1 MKAIK
6 EIWDTILYII
16 CGIPIVYAAEED
28 DPELWDNP
36 RKKARI
42 RRRIERRE
50 RRRNGKKA
58 DV

>member
-1 MKAIK
+1 MRGKD
-6 EIWDTILYII
+6 IWWSIQYII
-16 CGIPIVYAAEED
+16 EGMVIALSDEE

-42 RRRIERRE
+42 RRRMAKERRL
-50 RRRNGKKA
+50 NGKKD

>member
-1 MKAIK
+1 MKVKETWEKIVWFIK
-6 EIWDTILYII
+6 
-16 CGIPIVYAAEED
+16 GMAVVMSFEE

-42 RRRIERRE
+42 RRRMEKERSVH
-50 RRRNGKKA
+50 GKKA